1 MNIIRLSHV
10 YIPWS
15 SNGPGFGGLCKGP
28 ESVDRDLKAGEGT
41 FDPLGG
47 LAVGRFSRDVNVRM
61 QYCNGNASFAPS
73 EVSEVIVCWQYVRS

>member
-1 MNIIRLSHV
+1 MQPLTRILDHAYIMLALC
-10 YIPWS
+10 IPWS
-15 SNGPGFGGLCKGP
+15 SNGPGFGGLSKGP

-61 QYCNGNASFAPS
+61 QCCNGNASFAPF
-73 EVSEVIVCWQYVRS
+73 